1 MRINKIDNNV
11 NFQMALKID
20 KAARGKLSELPV
32 EQIEELGKFA
42 ETIKDLNLFN
52 VHLNENLEYSIRS
65 NVPGGKKNFLEEF
78 RFEESRLGKHYSRTE
93 YDGGGEVEIGGFY
106 PDIPWEFRTRYG
118 SKAGE
123 EYGVFKKLGTRDQIG
138 KLSRILEELE
148 LERIAKEDAAAAAK
162 RAAEEAARV
171 AREQKD
177 AAINKLLDQYGYDVP
192 KPAEVPPN
200 EKITIKKRNFF
211 QRLFGK

>member
-20 KAARGKLSELPV
+20 KAARAELSGLPV
-32 EQIEELGKFA
+32 EHIEEIGKFA
-42 ETIKDLNLFN
+42 ETIKDLKLFN
-52 VHLNENLEYSIRS
+52 VHLNDKLEYSIRNS
-65 NVPGGKKNFLEEF
+65 VPGSKKNYLEEF

-106 PDIPWEFRTRYG
+106 PDTPWEFRTRYG
-118 SKAGE
+118 NNAKD
-123 EYGVFKKLGTRDQIG
+123 EYAMFKKLNLREQIG

-148 LERIAKEDAAAAAK
+148 LDRIAKEDAAAAAK

-171 AREQKD
+171 AREQKT
-177 AAINKLLDQYGYDVP
+177 AAIDKLLDQYGYDVP
-192 KPAEVPPN
+192 KPAEIPPA
-200 EKITIKKRNFF
+200 EKRNFF